1 MSKELVNYILIAI
14 AFMVFI
20 VAIHVR
26 GRKHYD
32 HMTIVPSW
40 FTPSRTKL
48 RKRDWVLL
56 AILVT
61 IEAVSLAA
69 TCAFFAWLII
79 MAVIAY

>member
-1 MSKELVNYILIAI
+1 MSKELVNYILIAV

-20 VAIHVR
+20 VAIHAR

-32 HMTIVPSW
+32 LISIVPSW
-40 FTPSRTKL
+40 FTPKRTKL
-48 RKRDWVLL
+48 RKRDWLLL
-56 AILVT
+56 AIYVF

-69 TCAFFAWLII
+69 TCAFIAWLII